1 MVCTLT
7 IKGNFMKHT
16 FFGALKKGI
25 FATTPLLLT
34 IALIHWIYK
43 TLESAFG
50 SFLEMIVGNK
60 WYFPGLGIIMAIIIV
75 AAIGYLLD
83 YLLIQKVYN
92 WGEKTLTR
100 IPLVKTFYGALRQF
114 LTFFKQDDKK
124 MGQAVRVKI
133 GEQHMLG
140 IMTRA
145 DLANSALADKGEV
158 AVFFPM
164 SYQMGG
170 YTMLVKKTN
179 VEILSMNVEDV
190 LKFAVTAGVL
200 NEVKD

>member
-1 MVCTLT
+1 
-7 IKGNFMKHT
+7 MKHT
-16 FFGALKKGI
+16 FFGALKKGL
-25 FATTPLLLT
+25 FATAPLLLT
-34 IALIHWIYK
+34 IALLRWIYK

-60 WYFPGLGIIMAIIIV
+60 WYFPGLGIIMAVVVV
-75 AAIGYLLD
+75 AIIGYLLD

-92 WGEKTLTR
+92 WGEKVLTK

-114 LTFFKQDDKK
+114 LTFFKKDEKK
-124 MGQAVRVKI
+124 LGQAVRVKI
-133 GEQHMLG
+133 GDQHLIG
-140 IMTRA
+140 IMTRS
-145 DLANSALADKGEV
+145 DLQVSSLFKPNEV

-170 YTMLVKKTN
+170 YTMLVKREN
-179 VEILSMNVEDV
+179 VEIIHMNVEDV

-200 NEVKD
+200 NDPQE

>member
-1 MVCTLT
+1 
-7 IKGNFMKHT
+7 MKHT
-16 FFGALKKGI
+16 FFGALKKGL
-25 FATTPLLLT
+25 FATAPLLLT
-34 IALIHWIYK
+34 IALLRWIYK

-60 WYFPGLGIIMAIIIV
+60 WYFPGLGIIMAVVVV
-75 AAIGYLLD
+75 AIIGYLLD

-92 WGEKTLTR
+92 WGEKVLTK

-114 LTFFKQDDKK
+114 LTFFKKDEKK
-124 MGQAVRVKI
+124 LGQAVRVKI
-133 GEQHMLG
+133 GDQHLIG
-140 IMTRA
+140 IMTRS
-145 DLANSALADKGEV
+145 DLQVSSLFKSNEV

-170 YTMLVKKTN
+170 YTMLVKREN
-179 VEILSMNVEDV
+179 VEIIHMNVEDV

-200 NEVKD
+200 NDPQE

>member
-1 MVCTLT
+1 
-7 IKGNFMKHT
+7 MKHT
-16 FFGALKKGI
+16 FFGALKKGVV
-25 FATTPLLLT
+25 ATAPLLLT
-34 IALIHWIYK
+34 IALLRWIYK

-60 WYFPGLGIIMAIIIV
+60 WYFPGLGIIMAVLVV
-75 AAIGYLLD
+75 AIIGYLLD

-92 WGEKTLTR
+92 WGEKLLTK

-114 LTFFKQDDKK
+114 LTFFKKDEKK
-124 MGQAVRVKI
+124 LGQAVRVKM
-133 GEQHMLG
+133 GEQHLIG
-140 IMTRA
+140 IMTRS
-145 DLANSALADKGEV
+145 DLQPSSLSKSGEV

-170 YTMLVKKTN
+170 YTMLVKRDN
-179 VEILSMNVEDV
+179 VEIITMNVEDV

-200 NEVKD
+200 NDAQE

>member
-1 MVCTLT
+1 
-7 IKGNFMKHT
+7 MKHT
-16 FFGALKKGI
+16 FFGALKKGLV
-25 FATTPLLLT
+25 ATAPLLLT
-34 IALIHWIYK
+34 VALLHWIYK

-60 WYFPGLGIIMAIIIV
+60 WYFPGLGIIMAVLVV
-75 AAIGYLLD
+75 AAVGYLLD

-92 WGEKTLTR
+92 WGEKVLTK

-114 LTFFKQDDKK
+114 LTFFKKDEKK
-124 MGQAVRVKI
+124 LGQAVRVKI
-133 GEQHMLG
+133 GEQHLIG
-140 IMTRA
+140 IMTRS
-145 DLANSALADKGEV
+145 DLNQSPLSKSGEV

-170 YTMLVKKTN
+170 YTMLVKHAN
-179 VEILSMNVEDV
+179 VEVIQMNVEDV

-200 NEVKD
+200 NDVKD